1 MPDGMLM
8 LTIRPLGPE
17 RTESTFLWWFPEA
30 KDFQDRLL
38 QAALDQLRAPGQHR
52 GLRDLRARAEGH
64 ALAACTGRGAYTADQ
79 EMCLHHFHRL
89 LHRHM
94 QPHLAAWDAERAPGM
109 NGYLNGNGV
118 AAEVHR

>member
-1 MPDGMLM
+1 M
-8 LTIRPLGPE
+8 IRPLEPE
-17 RTESTFLWWFPEA
+17 LTESTFLWWMPKG

-38 QAALDQLRAPGQHR
+38 QGALINF
-52 GLRDLRARAEGH
+52 GH
-64 ALAACTGRGAYTADQ
+64 LVNTEDYEICEHAQKGMRSSVYRQGRYNADQ
-79 EMCLHHFHRL
+79 EVCLHHFHRL

-109 NGYLNGNGV
+109 NGYLNGNGNGV